1 VEEMPVLVGISF
13 KFYFANLDCMGF
25 IAGLGLELGL
35 LNVSGEF
42 FVILAF
48 LAVMTGDLICI
59 KFSG

>member
-1 VEEMPVLVGISF
+1 MEEMPVLVGISF

-42 FVILAF
+42 SL
-48 LAVMTGDLICI
+48 
-59 KFSG
+59 